1 MSLEELSASINAN
14 LKTRYEANPK
24 LIKTLDENKIFR
36 SRPVES
42 IGQLKKI
49 DILKRGEGGNI
60 MEMVLVGT
68 DATIKV
74 LTEYN
79 IRFLLQPKQHIKG
92 KDNIIL

>member
-42 IGQLKKI
+42 IGSLKK
-49 DILKRGEGGNI
+49 
-60 MEMVLVGT
+60 
-68 DATIKV
+68 
-74 LTEYN
+74 
-79 IRFLLQPKQHIKG
+79 
-92 KDNIIL
+92 